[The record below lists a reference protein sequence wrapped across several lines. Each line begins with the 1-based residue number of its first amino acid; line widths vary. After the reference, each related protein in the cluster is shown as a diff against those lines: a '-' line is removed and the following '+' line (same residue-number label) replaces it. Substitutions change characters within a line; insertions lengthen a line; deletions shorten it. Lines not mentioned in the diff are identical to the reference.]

1 MSALLQEVAAAVE
14 ELFDGVAVR
23 WPDAPD
29 IGAELQAV
37 WDAYPLLTAATV
49 MRAVLKLAA
58 EAHTLSDLT
67 AGMYRV
73 GICDYGQRGQ
83 GQVCKALLD
92 LADRIEDW
100 RDRG

>member
-1 MSALLQEVAAAVE
+1 MDALLQEVAVAVE
-14 ELFDGVAVR
+14 ALFDGMAVR
-23 WPDAPD
+23 WPDPLD

-37 WDAYPLLTAATV
+37 WDTEPLLVAAVV
-49 MRAVLKLAA
+49 MRAVLRLGG

-73 GICDYGQRGQ
+73 AICDYGQRGR
-83 GQVCKALLD
+83 GEVCRALLD